1 MSLFSSRR
9 WALVVVLMV
18 CTAGL
23 IGSPMAQD
31 WSEPWQAIVL
41 HELDDTVLVE
51 TATGDTVELAFAGL
65 TPPAFLLLDDPML
78 AERSDAAWAV
88 LFDHEMLSLAL
99 ARFLPP
105 GSQIICRDNGQV
117 SLGRFHVVCQ
127 DALGRDIGEL
137 LIASGAVWA
146 CHQPSGALPFGLDYR
161 DTADTSRFSPLTPP
175 DKVNACMSN

>member
-1 MSLFSSRR
+1 MSLSSSRR

-23 IGSPMAQD
+23 IGSPLAQD

-99 ARFLPP
+99 ARFLPA
-105 GSQIICRDNGQV
+105 GSRIVCRDNGRISQ
-117 SLGRFHVVCQ
+117 GRYHVVCQ
-127 DALGRDIGEL
+127 DARGRDIGAL
-137 LIASGAVWA
+137 LIARGVVWV
-146 CHQPSGALPFGLDYR
+146 CRRETDTLPAGLDYLEVAKATTEWPQ
-161 DTADTSRFSPLTPP
+161 TAPP
-175 DKVNACMSN
+175 NIDACMPY